1 MHCSYKEASCPH
13 VPQDAACFECERCQ
27 KRIFIMRNI
36 AGRIEELARSF
47 PPCAGSPQER
57 EKLAEKAKVEQAQ
70 APAQPKPNTWDPAG
84 AGTQLKKLLAKVG
97 IKSTEGCSCN
107 NRARIMNEK
116 GIEWCEQNVEEIVKW
131 LGEEAGRRK
140 LPFLEFPAKMLVNRA
155 IKLAKKVRDGQS
167 AS

>member
-1 MHCSYKEASCPH
+1 MKSIAS
-13 VPQDAACFECERCQ
+13 
-27 KRIFIMRNI
+27 
-36 AGRIEELARSF
+36 RIEELAKSF
-47 PPCAGSPQER
+47 PPCAGSAQER
-57 EKLAEKAKVEQAQ
+57 EKLTEQAKVAQAQ
-70 APAQPKPNTWDPAG
+70 APTPKPNANTWDPAG

-116 GIEWCEQNVEEIVKW
+116 GIEWCEQNVDEIVKW

-140 LPFLEFPAKMLVNRA
+140 LPFLDFPARMLVTRA

-167 AS
+167 